1 MDSKNKPDWF
11 KGKWLKRGG
20 NVKSYVDGKEYKLST
35 AQLSIFDE
43 MGGIWLVIEMTDP
56 NAKEAIKNLK
66 EGFNKCVEWWIINDI
81 KLMRSLFTA
90 KQLNI
95 GVDVLPTLE
104 NKETKY
110 VDANSIEYFDKI
122 ISLCKRRELRFDDI
136 EQYKQEAQN
145 EFYMDKLDVIGEL
158 GFKELDN
165 TLEHLKTFS
174 TAMIYGQCK
183 AFSAM
188 VNPEYE
194 KNTYQH
200 FFAMTGLDIGGE
212 ATYKKFLYD
221 SKFSYVDFNIIA
233 LNYKKASDI
242 AKACNCRMLKIFCDW
257 KWKVSLYAYTEKHPS
272 LPGGHISW
280 TPPKPLVERNYKLP
294 FQIIRP
300 GNKISLMKILLIVSG
315 IMLVFI
321 ILMNILK

>member
-11 KGKWLKRGG
+11 KGKWLKKGG
-20 NVKSYVDGKEYKLST
+20 NVKSYVDGKEYKLSA

-212 ATYKKFLYD
+212 ATYKKFLYEQKKREKNLK
-221 SKFSYVDFNIIA
+221 SKTTKVVIKEIRFGPQTDEHDYEFKKKHAIKFLNDGAKLKAFVFFKGRSIIF
-233 LNYKKASDI
+233 K
-242 AKACNCRMLKIFCDW
+242 
-257 KWKVSLYAYTEKHPS
+257 EQ
-272 LPGGHISW
+272 G
-280 TPPKPLVERNYKLP
+280 
-294 FQIIRP
+294 Q
-300 GNKISLMKILLIVSG
+300 ILLLRLAQDLEEIGKVEQLPELEG
-315 IMLVFI
+315 KRMIMLI
-321 ILMNILK
+321 TPKKK